1 MLHITLIRQAL
12 INCSN
17 RENKIV
23 KARQEKAPINLP
35 PVAGKTPRAE
45 HIRNSKTKAK
55 RRTKSGKSN
64 KGKKTLAAKQ
74 DKQLQQS
81 SEQQQ
86 PPRDQQQQKCEQQQQ
101 QQSEQQHQPAY
112 DSDLSEEEKAEQQ
125 SLLEIKKRMQIESPY
140 AV

>member
-1 MLHITLIRQAL
+1 MD
-12 INCSN
+12 
-17 RENKIV
+17 NKIV
-23 KARQEKAPINLP
+23 KARHGKAPIKLP
-35 PVAGKTPRAE
+35 PVAGKAPRAE

-74 DKQLQQS
+74 QPPNDQPQQS

-86 PPRDQQQQKCEQQQQ
+86 QREQQP
-101 QQSEQQHQPAY
+101 QPAY
-112 DSDLSEEEKAEQQ
+112 DSDLSKDEKAEQQ
-125 SLLEIKKRMQIESPY
+125 ALLEIKKRMQIERPY